1 MSSTTHASD
10 GAACANPG
18 PRFHSACGP
27 MDESARGRAAGDE
40 SARGHAAGDENARGW
55 AARASIDGDPRARGA
70 KAMSAPVE
78 KIAANERGFR
88 RAGFAFAVSAR
99 SSDCAARR
107 GTLTTPHGDVATPA
121 FMPVGTKGTVKAVF
135 PRDLRAVG
143 STIVLANTYHLH
155 LRPGEDRV
163 ARLGGLHRFMAW
175 DGPILTDSGGYQV
188 FSLGHIARVDDDG
201 VSLRS
206 IVDGA
211 LVRLTP
217 AGVIDIE
224 RKLGADI
231 AMAFDEC
238 PADPTDR
245 EAVARACRRTRAWLD
260 ACARRHCEH
269 GGEETGQALFGI
281 VQGGVFEDLRRESA
295 ESALEHDLAGY
306 AIGGVSVGEDRE
318 HMLAALDAAAPL
330 LPADRP
336 RYLMGVGLPENFFD
350 AVERGIDLFDCVT
363 PTRHARNHNAF
374 TSQGRVN
381 LRNEGWREDV
391 RPLDPE
397 CDCTACREFSRGAL
411 RHLCTSD
418 EMLGAML
425 LTLHNLRFFHTLFT
439 QIRAAIESD
448 RLRELRVEVVERM
461 KRKLHAE

>member
-1 MSSTTHASD
+1 V
-10 GAACANPG
+10 
-18 PRFHSACGP
+18 
-27 MDESARGRAAGDE
+27 DE
-40 SARGHAAGDENARGW
+40 
-55 AARASIDGDPRARGA
+55 PC
-70 KAMSAPVE
+70 
-78 KIAANERGFR
+78 FR
-88 RAGFAFAVSAR
+88 RAGFGFAVNAR
-99 SSDCAARR
+99 STRTAARR
-107 GTLTTPHGDVATPA
+107 GVLTTPHGDVPTPA
-121 FMPVGTKGTVKAVF
+121 FMPVGTKGTVKAML

-155 LRPGEDRV
+155 LRPGEDTV
-163 ARLGGLHRFMAW
+163 ARLGGLHRLMSW

-188 FSLGHIARVDDDG
+188 FSLGHIARVDDEG

-206 IVDGA
+206 VVDGS

-231 AMAFDEC
+231 AMAFDQC

-245 EAVARACRRTRAWLD
+245 AAVAVACTRTRAWLD
-260 ACARRHCEH
+260 ECVRRHREH
-269 GGEETGQALFGI
+269 GAEETGQALFGI
-281 VQGGVFEDLRRESA
+281 VQGGVFEDLRRESVA
-295 ESALEHDLAGY
+295 SALEHDLAGY

-336 RYLMGVGLPENFFD
+336 RYLMGVGLPEDFFD

-381 LRNEGWREDV
+381 LRNEGWRTDE

-397 CDCTACREFSRGAL
+397 CDCTACRDFSRGAL

-425 LTLHNLRFFHTLFT
+425 LTLHNLRFFHVLFER
-439 QIRAAIESD
+439 IRAAIERD
-448 RLRELRVEVVERM
+448 RLTELRAEVVERM
-461 KRKLHAE
+461 KQKLRAD